1 MACVWREV
9 SCEYCRGSFIVKNK
23 KVCLQK
29 YIPYIAF
36 TRAASRTFAFHP
48 KWKSGDDFQ
57 SLLSQD
63 FVELQVSYL
72 GILDINCYTETS
84 D

>member
-1 MACVWREV
+1 MNNHKITECVWREV

-23 KVCLQK
+23 QVCQQN
-29 YIPYIAF
+29 YIPYTAS
-36 TRAASRTFAFHP
+36 TRAASQTFAFYP

-63 FVELQVSYL
+63 FVEL
-72 GILDINCYTETS
+72 
-84 D
+84 